1 MAIRLEYIIIIITI
15 IISLG
20 AYTIKLNNKNGIQDH
35 FSKELQFKHS
45 IFTEVTQKGFVD
57 NAIAKEGIRIS
68 GILHLKDIRYH
79 TNNIQQLR
87 SNTAKVE
94 NERVYLDGNIT
105 MNQKKGF
112 LYKAEHAYY
121 DKKHKI
127 LTITS
132 PFTAILNKNI
142 IKGQSLEYD
151 TVSKEAFATKID
163 AVIYTADK

>member
-1 MAIRLEYIIIIITI
+1 MAIRLEYIIIIITLV
-15 IISLG
+15 ISLG
-20 AYTIKLNNKNGIQDH
+20 AYTVKLSNKSGMQNH
-35 FSKELQFKHS
+35 FAKELDFKHS

-57 NAIAKEGIRIS
+57 SATAKEGVRIN
-68 GILHLKDIRYH
+68 GILHLNDMRYH
-79 TNNIQQLR
+79 TNNIQLLR
-87 SNTAKVE
+87 SNAAKVE

-112 LYKAEHAYY
+112 FYKAEHAYY

>member
-1 MAIRLEYIIIIITI
+1 MAIRLEYIIIIATLVLSI
-15 IISLG
+15 G
-20 AYTIKLNNKNGIQDH
+20 AYTIKVSNKNGIENH
-35 FSKELQFKHS
+35 FTKELSFKNS
-45 IFTEVTQKGFVD
+45 IFTEVTQEGFVD
-57 NAIAKEGIRIS
+57 NAIAKEGIRIN
-68 GILHLKDIRYH
+68 GVLHLKDIHYH
-79 TNNIQQLR
+79 TNNIQFLR

-112 LYKAEHAYY
+112 FYKAEHAYY

-151 TVSKEAFATKID
+151 TVNKEAFATKID
-163 AVIYTADK
+163 AVIYTVDM